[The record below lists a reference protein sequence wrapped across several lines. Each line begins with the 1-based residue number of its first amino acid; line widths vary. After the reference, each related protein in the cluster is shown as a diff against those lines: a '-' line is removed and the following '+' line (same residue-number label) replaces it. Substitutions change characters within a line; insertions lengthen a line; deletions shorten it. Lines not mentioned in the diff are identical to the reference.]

1 MSPLPRSGS
10 LVIRVR
16 PITGRSKVVSH
27 HDPVVP
33 TPLGG
38 EGPDYAAGMYVIEA
52 PYHLDEALSG
62 ALLPLPADETV
73 RVPLARDGEVWDSL
87 AVVFGA
93 VARAVS
99 RAVSARQVPVV
110 VSGDCST
117 ALGTVA
123 GLQQADLDPA
133 VVWFDAH
140 GDVQTLETSASG
152 YLGGLPVRMLT
163 GYRPELLTG
172 RLGLRPV
179 PEHRIVLA
187 GARDLDPPEVAYLER
202 ARIQCWEVARLT
214 TGVLPSGPLYI
225 HLDLDVLDPAEV
237 DGLQFPVAGGLQ
249 TAQLA
254 GALRMLAGTGRVAA
268 VGVACTWRPGP
279 GTGLRHPEVLTEV
292 LQTLTE

>member
-1 MSPLPRSGS
+1 
-10 LVIRVR
+10 
-16 PITGRSKVVSH
+16 
-27 HDPVVP
+27 
-33 TPLGG
+33 
-38 EGPDYAAGMYVIEA
+38 MYVIEV
-52 PYHLDEALSG
+52 PYHLDEAQPEAG
-62 ALLPLPADETV
+62 LPLAANETV
-73 RVPLARDGEVWDSL
+73 RVPLVPDAEVWDSL
-87 AVVFGA
+87 GTLFEAVS
-93 VARAVS
+93 RAVS
-99 RAVSARQVPVV
+99 RAVSAGQVPVV
-110 VSGDCST
+110 VSADCST

-123 GLQQADLDPA
+123 GLQRAELNPA

-187 GARDLDPPEVAYLER
+187 GARDLDPPEVTYLER
-202 ARIQCWEVARLT
+202 ARIQCWEAGRLT
-214 TGVLPSGPLYI
+214 AEVLPSGPLYV

-237 DGLQFPVAGGLQ
+237 GGLQFPVAGGLQ
-249 TAQLA
+249 LTQLA
-254 GALRMLAGTGRVAA
+254 GALRMLAGPGRVAA

-279 GTGLRHPEVLTEV
+279 GAGLRHPEVLTEA

>member
-1 MSPLPRSGS
+1 
-10 LVIRVR
+10 
-16 PITGRSKVVSH
+16 
-27 HDPVVP
+27 
-33 TPLGG
+33 
-38 EGPDYAAGMYVIEA
+38 MYVIEV
-52 PYHLDEALSG
+52 PYHLDEALPG
-62 ALLPLPADETV
+62 ALLPLTADETV
-73 RVPLARDGEVWDSL
+73 QVPLARDGEVWDSL

-93 VARAVS
+93 VSRAVC
-99 RAVSARQVPVV
+99 RAVSAGQVPVV

-123 GLQQADLDPA
+123 GLQQAGVDPA

-187 GARDLDPPEVAYLER
+187 GARDLDPPEVTYLEQS
-202 ARIQCWEVARLT
+202 RIQCWEVARLT
-214 TGVLPSGPLYI
+214 TGVLPSGPLYV
-225 HLDLDVLDPAEV
+225 HVDLDVLDPAEV
-237 DGLQFPVAGGLQ
+237 NGLQFPVAGGLQ
-249 TAQLA
+249 TGQLA
-254 GALRMLAGTGRVAA
+254 ETLRMLAGTGRVAA

-279 GTGLRHPEVLTEV
+279 GAGLRHPELLTDVLP
-292 LQTLTE
+292 TLTN

>member
-1 MSPLPRSGS
+1 MF
-10 LVIRVR
+10 
-16 PITGRSKVVSH
+16 
-27 HDPVVP
+27 
-33 TPLGG
+33 
-38 EGPDYAAGMYVIEA
+38 VIEV
-52 PYHLDEALSG
+52 PYHLDESLPG
-62 ALLPLPADETV
+62 LGLPLPADETV
-73 RVPLARDGEVWDSL
+73 RVPLAPDGEVWDSL
-87 AVVFGA
+87 AATFGA
-93 VARAVS
+93 VSRAVS
-99 RAVSARQVPVV
+99 RAVSDGQVPVV
-110 VSGDCST
+110 LSGDCST

-123 GLQQADLDPA
+123 GLQQAGLDPA

-202 ARIQCWEVARLT
+202 ARIQCWEVAQLT
-214 TGVLPSGPLYI
+214 AEVLPSGPPYV

-237 DGLQFPVAGGLQ
+237 GGLQFPVAGGIQL
-249 TAQLA
+249 TQLA

-279 GTGLRHPEVLTEV
+279 GAGLRQPEVLTEA
-292 LQTLTE
+292 LQRLTE

>member
-1 MSPLPRSGS
+1 
-10 LVIRVR
+10 
-16 PITGRSKVVSH
+16 
-27 HDPVVP
+27 
-33 TPLGG
+33 
-38 EGPDYAAGMYVIEA
+38 MYVIGV
-52 PYHLDEALSG
+52 PYHLDEARPGLG
-62 ALLPLPADETV
+62 LPLTAAETV
-73 RVPLARDGEVWDSL
+73 RVPLTPGGEVWDSL
-87 AVVFGA
+87 ATLFGA
-93 VARAVS
+93 VSRAVS

-163 GYRPELLTG
+163 GYRPELLTS

-187 GARDLDPPEVAYLER
+187 GARDLDPPEVSYLER
-202 ARIQCWEVARLT
+202 ARIQCWEGAQLT
-214 TGVLPSGPLYI
+214 AGVLPSGPLYV

-237 DGLQFPVAGGLQ
+237 GGLLFPAAGGLQ
-249 TAQLA
+249 LTQLA
-254 GALRMLAGTGRVAA
+254 GVLRMLAVTGRVAA

-279 GTGLRHPEVLTEV
+279 GHGLRRPEVLIEA

>member
-1 MSPLPRSGS
+1 
-10 LVIRVR
+10 
-16 PITGRSKVVSH
+16 
-27 HDPVVP
+27 
-33 TPLGG
+33 
-38 EGPDYAAGMYVIEA
+38 MYTIEV
-52 PYHLDEALSG
+52 PYHLDEARPGLG
-62 ALLPLPADETV
+62 LPLPAAEIV
-73 RVPLARDGEVWDSL
+73 RMPMTPGGEVWDSL
-87 AVVFGA
+87 ATLFEA

-99 RAVSARQVPVV
+99 RAVSVGRVPVV

-140 GDVQTLETSASG
+140 GDVQTLETTGSG
-152 YLGGLPVRMLT
+152 YLGGMPVRMLT

-179 PEHRIVLA
+179 PEHQIVLA

-202 ARIQCWEVARLT
+202 ARIQCWEVNRLT
-214 TGVLPSGPLYI
+214 TGALPGGPLYV

-237 DGLQFPVAGGLQ
+237 GGLQFPVAGGLQ

-268 VGVACTWRPGP
+268 VGWPAPGDRDRAP
-279 GTGLRHPEVLTEV
+279 GCVIRRC
-292 LQTLTE
+292 